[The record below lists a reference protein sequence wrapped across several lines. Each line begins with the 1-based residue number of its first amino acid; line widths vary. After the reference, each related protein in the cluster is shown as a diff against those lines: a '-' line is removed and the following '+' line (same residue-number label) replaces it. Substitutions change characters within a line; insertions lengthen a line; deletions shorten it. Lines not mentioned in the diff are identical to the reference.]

1 MIAKTAHSQNVSAAA
16 IAAAAA
22 AKHGIIIFLHPK

>member
-1 MIAKTAHSQNVSAAA
+1 VVRIAVLNSQALELAAA

-22 AKHGIIIFLHPK
+22 KHSE